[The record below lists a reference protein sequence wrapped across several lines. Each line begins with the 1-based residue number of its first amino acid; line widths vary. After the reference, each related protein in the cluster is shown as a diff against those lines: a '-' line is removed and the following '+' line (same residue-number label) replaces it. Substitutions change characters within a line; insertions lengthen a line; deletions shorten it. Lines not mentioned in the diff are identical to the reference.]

1 MFSVSAG
8 ILSAALFLAMVL
20 NLAMKPKYSARLTT
34 VCMVVAL
41 IGGLAIY
48 GAGYAQSTES
58 LALTMIRTPLAV
70 TRMFV
75 GVNDLSAVDGTTFV
89 RGQGGLVFFW
99 LIHLLAFYSMASA
112 AMITIGAEA
121 LRSLRLLLSRRGE
134 LTLIYGINDRSI
146 DLGQECLE
154 QSGGAVI
161 LVAEDVA
168 DAKIT
173 EMNNL
178 GMSVLSGTA
187 AVNCEDRV
195 LRALRIGNRKLSV
208 FALEEQDDSNLV
220 FALKLKDALERFG
233 AAPENTRL
241 TLPGEEEIITS
252 MLQVSPE
259 QYGFG
264 YVQVFDTPTLAA
276 RALLRTCPPWD
287 FVSFGPDGRA
297 QEDFECAIVGFGRLG
312 QAVLKQLVMNGQ
324 YVGSSF
330 HATVFALD
338 YEAES
343 GYLFHDCPGLLNHYD
358 IKCISADGRSAAF
371 YSYLTEHLAT
381 LKMIAVCT
389 GSDTVNQEI
398 ANELMLFLKR
408 RRAERICVV
417 RCGKKAL
424 RYQASV
430 ASPIVETGVY
440 TLASLSAERADREA
454 ILLNAVYDDSDR
466 SNWEKWVACDS
477 FSKMSSRA
485 SADFAPALIKA
496 SGAKEEEILAGNWQ
510 PDEAMQQ
517 VLGEMEHLRW
527 CAFHYAMG
535 YLPMGKER
543 WEARAAEFTRCR
555 EQDIPCR
562 IRLSKDAEE
571 RLHACLIPWDSLDE
585 LSARESAVTGR
596 NVDYKQT
603 DINNV
608 LALPQIL
615 NASRPKKE

>member
-58 LALTMIRTPLAV
+58 LVLTMIRTPLAV

-134 LTLIYGINDRSI
+134 LTLIYGINDRSV

-154 QSGGAVI
+154 KNGGAVI

-168 DAKIT
+168 AAKIT

-178 GMSVLSGTA
+178 GMSVLSGDA

-208 FALEEQDDSNLV
+208 FALEEQDDSNLG

-381 LKMIAVCT
+381 LKMVAVCT
-389 GSDTVNQEI
+389 GSDAVNQEI

-440 TLASLSAERADREA
+440 TLDSLSAERADREA

-535 YLPMGKER
+535 YLPMGKES

>member
-58 LALTMIRTPLAV
+58 LVLTMIRTPLAV

-134 LTLIYGINDRSI
+134 LTLIYGINDRSV

-154 QSGGAVI
+154 KNGGAVI

-168 DAKIT
+168 AAKIT

-178 GMSVLSGTA
+178 GMSVLSGDA

-208 FALEEQDDSNLV
+208 FALEEQDDSNLG

-338 YEAES
+338 E
-343 GYLFHDCPGLLNHYD
+343 
-358 IKCISADGRSAAF
+358 
-371 YSYLTEHLAT
+371 
-381 LKMIAVCT
+381 
-389 GSDTVNQEI
+389 
-398 ANELMLFLKR
+398 
-408 RRAERICVV
+408 
-417 RCGKKAL
+417 
-424 RYQASV
+424 
-430 ASPIVETGVY
+430 
-440 TLASLSAERADREA
+440 
-454 ILLNAVYDDSDR
+454 
-466 SNWEKWVACDS
+466 
-477 FSKMSSRA
+477 
-485 SADFAPALIKA
+485 
-496 SGAKEEEILAGNWQ
+496 
-510 PDEAMQQ
+510 
-517 VLGEMEHLRW
+517 
-527 CAFHYAMG
+527 
-535 YLPMGKER
+535 
-543 WEARAAEFTRCR
+543 
-555 EQDIPCR
+555 
-562 IRLSKDAEE
+562 
-571 RLHACLIPWDSLDE
+571 
-585 LSARESAVTGR
+585 AVTQHYPKSST
-596 NVDYKQT
+596 NSS
-603 DINNV
+603 
-608 LALPQIL
+608 ALNGL
-615 NASRPKKE
+615 

>member
-34 VCMVVAL
+34 ACMVVAL

-134 LTLIYGINDRSI
+134 LTLIYGINDRSV

-154 QSGGAVI
+154 KNGGAVI
-161 LVAEDVA
+161 LVAEDVTA
-168 DAKIT
+168 AKIT

-178 GMSVLSGTA
+178 GMSVLSGDA

-208 FALEEQDDSNLV
+208 FALEEQDDSNLG

-330 HATVFALD
+330 HATVFDLD

-371 YSYLTEHLAT
+371 YSFLTEHLAT

-440 TLASLSAERADREA
+440 TLDSLSAERADREA

-496 SGAKEEEILAGNWQ
+496 SGAKAEEIQAGNWQ

-555 EQDIPCR
+555 EQDIPCH

-585 LSARESAVTGR
+585 LSARESAATGR

>member
-34 VCMVVAL
+34 ACMVVAL

-187 AVNCEDRV
+187 ADRV

-276 RALLRTCPPWD
+276 RALLRTGPPWD

>member
-34 VCMVVAL
+34 ACMVVAL

-58 LALTMIRTPLAV
+58 LVLTMIRTPLAV

-75 GVNDLSAVDGTTFV
+75 GVNDLPAVDGTTFV

-381 LKMIAVCT
+381 LKMVAVCT
-389 GSDTVNQEI
+389 GSDAVNQEI

-424 RYQASV
+424 QYQASV

>member
-34 VCMVVAL
+34 ACMVVAL

-134 LTLIYGINDRSI
+134 LTLIYGINDRSV

-154 QSGGAVI
+154 KNGGAVI

-381 LKMIAVCT
+381 LKMVAVCT
-389 GSDTVNQEI
+389 GSDAVNQEI

>member
-34 VCMVVAL
+34 ACMVVAL

-134 LTLIYGINDRSI
+134 LTLIYGINDRSV

-154 QSGGAVI
+154 KNGGAVI
-161 LVAEDVA
+161 LVAEDVTA
-168 DAKIT
+168 AKIT

-208 FALEEQDDSNLV
+208 FALEEQDDSNLG

-371 YSYLTEHLAT
+371 YSFLTEHLAT
-381 LKMIAVCT
+381 LKLVAVCT

-440 TLASLSAERADREA
+440 TLDSLSAERADREA

-535 YLPMGKER
+535 YLPMGKES

>member
-1 MFSVSAG
+1 MFSVSAV
-8 ILSAALFLAMVL
+8 ILSTALFLAMVL

-41 IGGLAIY
+41 VGGLAIY
-48 GAGYAQSTES
+48 GAGYAQSTGS
-58 LALTMIRTPLAV
+58 LALTVIRTPFAV

-75 GVNDLSAVDGTTFV
+75 GVNDLSSVDGTTFV

-121 LRSLRLLLSRRGE
+121 LRTLRLLLSRRGE
-134 LTLIYGINDRSI
+134 LTLIYGINERSI
-146 DLGQECLE
+146 DLGKECLKE
-154 QSGGAVI
+154 NGGAVI
-161 LVAEDVA
+161 LVAEDVTG
-168 DAKIT
+168 AKIT

-178 GMSVLSGTA
+178 GMSVLTGDA
-187 AVNCEDRV
+187 AINCEDRV
-195 LRALRIGNRKLSV
+195 LRALRIGKRKLSV
-208 FALEEQDDSNLV
+208 FALEEQEDSNLV

-241 TLPGEEEIITS
+241 TLPGAEEIITS

-264 YVQVFDTPTLAA
+264 YVQVFDAPTLAA

-324 YVGSSF
+324 FVGGSF

-358 IKCISADGRSAAF
+358 IKCVSADGRSAAF
-371 YSYLTEHLAT
+371 YSYLMEHLAT

-389 GSDTVNQEI
+389 GSDATNQEI
-398 ANELMLFLKR
+398 ANDLMLFLKR

-417 RCGKKAL
+417 RCGKQAL
-424 RYQASV
+424 RYQESV
-430 ASPIVETGVY
+430 LSPIAETGVY

-454 ILLNAVYDDSDR
+454 ILLNSVYDASDR

-496 SGAKEEEILAGNWQ
+496 SGATEEEILAGNWQ
-510 PDEAMQQ
+510 PDEAMRQ

-535 YLPMGKER
+535 YLPMGKDR
-543 WEARAAEFTRCR
+543 WEANAAEFIRCR

-562 IRLSKDAEE
+562 IRLSKNAEE

-596 NVDYKQT
+596 PVDYKQT

-615 NASRPKKE
+615 RSAAGKQ